1 MTAPVPARRLH
12 HVAILTGDIDR
23 AVEHYATT
31 LGADRPEIRSID
43 APGLRLRT
51 AMLRPGSEPSAAIQ
65 LIEPEV
71 GPGVVELER
80 DGEGALYEVAWEV
93 DDVEA
98 VANGM
103 LGSGASLLDMAGNA
117 INAPI
122 TARSGSR
129 YFYLDRE
136 TTAGT
141 RTEVIQPAT
150 GPAQPEGVSPAPVSQ
165 APAGEFEG
173 KVALVTGGASGI
185 GAAIVELF
193 IERGARVAIL
203 DMQAGPAMAL
213 AERLGG
219 DGHCLALP
227 TDVVDAAAVRAAVEG
242 AIQAFGTVDIA
253 VNCAGTNR
261 FVDPQDVDDAL
272 WRRILAIN
280 LDGSWNVCSA
290 VMPEMIRRRSGRIV
304 NIGSAAGVLGIPKAV
319 PYSTAKH
326 GIVGLTRALA
336 VDLGQHN
343 ITVNCVAPGTTLTP
357 LVETAT
363 SETFKRLAT
372 ERTPLG
378 RLGQPRDLAEA
389 VLFLAS
395 DRASWITGVVL
406 PVDGGLTSAI
416 RSRHWE

>member
-1 MTAPVPARRLH
+1 MTTPRLAARRMH
-12 HVAILTGDIDR
+12 HVAVLTRDIDR
-23 AVEHYATT
+23 AVANYAET
-31 LGADRPEIRSID
+31 LGSDRPEIRSVD
-43 APGLRLRT
+43 APGIQLRT
-51 AMLRPGSEPSAAIQ
+51 AMIRPGSHPSASIQ
-65 LIEPEV
+65 LIEPQV

-93 DDVEA
+93 DDVDAAAKE
-98 VANGM
+98 M
-103 LGSGASLLDMAGNA
+103 LSSGARLVDMAGRE
-117 INAPI
+117 IDAPI

-129 YFYLDRE
+129 YFYLRRDA
-136 TTAGT
+136 TGGT
-141 RTEVIQPAT
+141 RTEVIQPA
-150 GPAQPEGVSPAPVSQ
+150 GGAASSADVLGVPVAPAP
-165 APAGEFEG
+165 AREFEG

-193 IERGARVAIL
+193 VERGARVAIL
-203 DMQAGPAMAL
+203 DLQADL
-213 AERLGG
+213 ASSLAARLGV
-219 DGHCLALP
+219 DRCLALP
-227 TDVVDAAAVRAAVEG
+227 TDVVDATGVRASVDAL
-242 AIQAFGTVDIA
+242 IKAFGTIDIA

-261 FVDPQDVDDAL
+261 FVEPQDVDDAL

-280 LDGSWNVCSA
+280 LDGPWNVCSA

-304 NIGSAAGVLGIPKAV
+304 NVGSAAGVLGIPKAV

-336 VDLGQHN
+336 VDLGPHN

-357 LVETAT
+357 LVEAAT

-389 VLFLAS
+389 ILFLAS